1 MLSIQK
7 EGQTTKDM
15 EKTPEGQ
22 GETGEEGHEGRG
34 VVEGELRKCM
44 QLKIPYRGNYL
55 FSSCRSHYSLKT
67 SFRTAGCLPGEPLQ
81 CVSLI
86 LIQYG
91 KCNRLG
97 ETHIDILCVAVVL
110 LFVDFMHLFG
120 YVRGVWKLIQ
130 FSACYT

>member
-44 QLKIPYRGNYL
+44 QLKIP
-55 FSSCRSHYSLKT
+55 
-67 SFRTAGCLPGEPLQ
+67 
-81 CVSLI
+81 
-86 LIQYG
+86 
-91 KCNRLG
+91 
-97 ETHIDILCVAVVL
+97 
-110 LFVDFMHLFG
+110 
-120 YVRGVWKLIQ
+120 
-130 FSACYT
+130 